1 MAVFSHNEEIW
12 NQAQFPKFRFL
23 IDYFSYSRVLIIVW
37 YVIAITYRKVILNM
51 G

>member
-1 MAVFSHNEEIW
+1 MALFSHNEEIW
-12 NQAQFPKFRFL
+12 NQTQFPKFWFL
-23 IDYFSYSRVLIIVW
+23 IDYFSYSRVLIIVR